1 MAIRKKQIFINLF
14 IRGIGYTFNLELL
27 NNLNNTKV
35 NKAKILLTTTDNL
48 QSPHPRPFNSS
59 HVSLDYLEG
68 FIKKTTSIKKQP
80 IIIFGANWCPD
91 ASLLEGVLQL
101 PSVKEFIYKHCDVL
115 NIGVGDYEI
124 NTGLFQFFD
133 PTIED
138 GIPRVFIL
146 DVEGKTINLDSNDKM
161 RSAREH
167 SPQEIF
173 DYLQDFV
180 GN

>member
-27 NNLNNTKV
+27 NNLNNTKM
-35 NKAKILLTTTDNL
+35 NKAKILLTTTDNI

>member
-1 MAIRKKQIFINLF
+1 MSK
-14 IRGIGYTFNLELL
+14 T
-27 NNLNNTKV
+27 
-35 NKAKILLTTTDNL
+35 KILLTHMDNL
-48 QSPHPRPFNSS
+48 QNPHPTPFNGAT
-59 HVSLDYLEG
+59 VRLDYLEG
-68 FIKKTTSIKKQP
+68 FINDTTSIKKQP

-91 ASLLEGVLQL
+91 ARLLEGVLQL
-101 PSVKEFIYKHCDVL
+101 PSVKDFIYKHCDVL
-115 NIGVGDYEI
+115 NIDVGNYEI

-133 PTIED
+133 PAIKD

-146 DVEGKTINLDSNDKM
+146 DAEGKIINLDSNDKM
-161 RSAREH
+161 RAAREH